1 MLVSYTLVLSILR
14 SYLYEVS
21 SHPLLSLA
29 LCAET
34 HRKSGDLEEAK
45 ALHQEALEYRE
56 EAVKEHSCTVLE
68 LATSYNQLGCTMS
81 QLGDYDSAYS
91 LHKKALS
98 ARAEL
103 LDFSSALV
111 SESLNYCADALQALG
126 KGRQGIP
133 LGMHAVKIRHHI
145 FGPHHPAYAHA
156 LSVLASCFHS
166 VGRSADALSLL
177 TECLD
182 ICEKAFSS
190 NHANLI
196 PNLLLY
202 GKVLIAMGEC
212 DKAKEVYTRAL
223 NIHQANFNE
232 DQNRVQLIK
241 LQEAIEELYSSE
253 TTAKV
258 SIEMPIPSFDPDSSK
273 IHVIACVDIGTRASD
288 DLMLAVAASLQ
299 EMGTIK
305 LMSVIAVS
313 PPQVTRSKIAR
324 GALDSLMLSGVPVA
338 YSGVVSNSSS
348 IGGRSAA
355 SYNDDYG
362 KSSAYVNST
371 GIDLLTRTLLQAPSK
386 SLVILCT
393 ACLGDVSEVINTHRE
408 LFVDK
413 VRQVVILGSVKPV
426 KRKCFIEPEEGKSKE
441 DTAATYNVYQTCQE
455 LGIQTLSLS
464 KDISQGFPFPSSL
477 IDDLTSSNHLVSSRV
492 QHSEEITVNGIWEL
506 IKQYQKESK
515 SYRLPPSKS
524 LDMKSF
530 YKYALGGKNPSTD
543 QPTIWPLIK
552 SINLELVL
560 GLLSCIP
567 TYQDTHFR
575 WDNHEVKG
583 VQHKI
588 CRHANS
594 AAGIIKPEALSNE
607 IHMLIGFSFRTSLLN
622 TSC

>member
-1 MLVSYTLVLSILR
+1 M
-14 SYLYEVS
+14 
-21 SHPLLSLA
+21 
-29 LCAET
+29 CAET

-56 EAVKEHSCTVLE
+56 QAVKEHSCTVLE

-98 ARAEL
+98 ARAEH
-103 LDFSSALV
+103 LDFFSALM

-156 LSVLASCFHS
+156 LSVLASCYHS

-202 GKVLIAMGEC
+202 GKVLIAMGKC

-223 NIHQANFNE
+223 NIHQTNFNE
-232 DQNRVQLIK
+232 DQNRIQLIK
-241 LQEAIEELYSSE
+241 LQDAIEELYSSSE
-253 TTAKV
+253 TTSKL
-258 SIEMPIPSFDPDSSK
+258 SIEMPIPSFEPDSSK
-273 IHVIACVDIGTRASD
+273 THVVACVDIGTRASD
-288 DLMLAVAASLQ
+288 ELMLSVAASLQ

-313 PPQVTRSKIAR
+313 PPQVTRANIAR

-338 YSGVVSNSSS
+338 YSGVVSTPSSS
-348 IGGRSAA
+348 GGRSTAI
-355 SYNDDYG
+355 SYNDKYG

-371 GIDLLTRTLLQAPSK
+371 GIDIMTRTLLQAPSK

-408 LFVDK
+408 LFTDK
-413 VRQVVILGSVKPV
+413 VKQVVILGSVKPV

-441 DTAATYNVYQTCQE
+441 ATAATYNVYQSCQE
-455 LGIQTLSLS
+455 MGIPTLSLC

-477 IDDLTSSNHLVSSRV
+477 LDDLTSSNQMVSNRV
-492 QHSEEITVNGIWEL
+492 QHSEEMHVNGIYEL

-515 SYRLPPSKS
+515 SYRLPSSKS

-530 YKYALGGKNPSTD
+530 YKYSLGGKNPSTD
-543 QPTIWPLIK
+543 QTTIWPLIK

-567 TYQDTHFR
+567 AYQDTHFR
-575 WDNHEVKG
+575 WDSHEVKG

-594 AAGIIKPEALSNE
+594 AAGIIKSEALSNE

>member
-1 MLVSYTLVLSILR
+1 MELFQILTN
-14 SYLYEVS
+14 LII
-21 SHPLLSLA
+21 LFFLLA

-98 ARAEL
+98 ARAEH
-103 LDFSSALV
+103 LDFFSALM

-156 LSVLASCFHS
+156 LSVLASCYHS

-202 GKVLIAMGEC
+202 GKVLIAMGDC

-223 NIHQANFNE
+223 DIHQANFNE
-232 DQNRVQLIK
+232 DQNRIQLIK
-241 LQEAIEELYSSE
+241 LQEAIEELYISSSD
-253 TTAKV
+253 TSTKV
-258 SIEMPIPSFDPDSSK
+258 SIEMPIPSFEPDSSK
-273 IHVIACVDIGTRASD
+273 THVVACVDIGTRASD
-288 DLMLAVAASLQ
+288 ELMLSVAASLQ
-299 EMGTIK
+299 EMGSIK
-305 LMSVIAVS
+305 VMSVIAVS
-313 PPQVTRSKIAR
+313 PPQVTRSNIAR

-338 YSGVVSNSSS
+338 YSGVVSTPSPC
-348 IGGRSAA
+348 GGRSTVT
-355 SYNDDYG
+355 SYNDDYS
-362 KSSAYVNST
+362 KPSAYVNST
-371 GIDLLTRTLLQAPSK
+371 GIDLLTRVLLQAPSK

-413 VRQVVILGSVKPV
+413 VKQVVILRSVKPV

-455 LGIQTLSLS
+455 LGIPTLSLC
-464 KDISQGFPFPSSL
+464 KDISQSFPFSSSL
-477 IDDLTSSNHLVSSRV
+477 IDDLTSSNHMVSNRV
-492 QHSEEITVNGIWEL
+492 QHSEEMYVNGIWEL
-506 IKQYQKESK
+506 LKQYQKESK
-515 SYRLPPSKS
+515 NYRLPPSKT
-524 LDMKSF
+524 LDIKAF
-530 YKYALGGKNPSTD
+530 YKHALGGKNPSTD
-543 QPTIWPLIK
+543 QSTIWPMIK

-567 TYQDTHFR
+567 AYQDAHFR
-575 WDNHEVKG
+575 WDSHEVKG
-583 VQHKI
+583 VKHRI

-594 AAGIIKPEALSNE
+594 AAGIIEAEALSNE

>member
-1 MLVSYTLVLSILR
+1 MR
-14 SYLYEVS
+14 SCLYDVS
-21 SHPLLSLA
+21 SHPFPSLA
-29 LCAET
+29 SCAET
-34 HRKSGDLEEAK
+34 HRKSGDLEEART
-45 ALHQEALEYRE
+45 LHREALEYRE

-103 LDFSSALV
+103 LDFNSALV

-156 LSVLASCFHS
+156 LSVLASCYHS
-166 VGRSADALSLL
+166 IRRSADALSLL

-202 GKVLIAMGEC
+202 GKVLIAMGDC

-223 NIHQANFNE
+223 DIHQSNFNE
-232 DQNRVQLIK
+232 DQNRIQLIK
-241 LQEAIEELYSSE
+241 LQDAIEELYSNSE
-253 TTAKV
+253 MTTSPTKM
-258 SIEMPIPSFDPDSSK
+258 SIEMPIPSFEPDSSK
-273 IHVIACVDIGTRASD
+273 THVIACVDIGTRASD
-288 DLMLAVAASLQ
+288 ELMLSVAASLE
-299 EMGTIK
+299 EMGSIK

-313 PPQVTRSKIAR
+313 PPQVTRSNIAR

-338 YSGVVSNSSS
+338 YSGVVSTPSS
-348 IGGRSAA
+348 IGGRSTAGS

-362 KSSAYVNST
+362 KPSAYVNST
-371 GIDLLTRTLLQAPSK
+371 GIDLLTRALLQAPSK

-413 VRQVVILGSVKPV
+413 VKQVVILGSVKPV

-441 DTAATYNVYQTCQE
+441 DSAATYNVYQTCQE
-455 LGIQTLSLS
+455 LGIPTLSLC
-464 KDISQGFPFPSSL
+464 KDISQGFPFSSSL
-477 IDDLTSSNHLVSSRV
+477 IDDLTTSNHMVSIRV
-492 QHSEEITVNGIWEL
+492 QHASECHANGIWEL

-515 SYRLPPSKS
+515 SYRLPSSKS
-524 LDMKSF
+524 LDKAF

-543 QPTIWPLIK
+543 QSTIWPMIK

-567 TYQDTHFR
+567 AYQDSHFR
-575 WDNHEVKG
+575 WDSHEVKG
-583 VQHKI
+583 VQQKI

-607 IHMLIGFSFRTSLLN
+607 IHMLIGFSFRTSLLI